1 MTPRLESQRVL
12 AYICGMPGKADATR
26 ERIMRAARERFA
38 REGFERTTIRAVAA
52 DAAIDAAMVMR
63 YFGSKEGLFAA
74 ASEIDLDL
82 PDLRAVPH
90 GEVGRRL
97 AANFVERWETGSSAG
112 ALRVLLRTATSNEDA
127 RARLREVF
135 EQQILRTLSSVVPK
149 AEAAARASLVAS
161 QMLGVAL
168 CRYIL
173 ELPPIVALPP
183 EALADAI
190 APSLERYIF
199 GEITGVDALS
209 PRQRSRNAARG
220 RSARR

>member
-1 MTPRLESQRVL
+1 
-12 AYICGMPGKADATR
+12 MPGQADATR
-26 ERIMRAARERFA
+26 DRIVQAARERFA

-52 DAAIDAAMVMR
+52 DAAIDPAMVMR

-74 ASEIDLDL
+74 ASEIDLEL
-82 PDLRAVPH
+82 PDLRAVPR

-112 ALRVLLRTATSNEDA
+112 ALRVLLRTSTSNEAA

-135 EQQILRTLSSVVPK
+135 ERQLMRSMASVAPK
-149 AEAAARASLVAS
+149 AEVAARASLVAS
-161 QMLGVAL
+161 QMLGLAL

-173 ELPPIVALPP
+173 QLPPIVALSP

-190 APSLERYIF
+190 APTLERYLF
-199 GEITGVDALS
+199 GDVRGANAQSSRRPSRSTG
-209 PRQRSRNAARG
+209 RG